1 MKKRYFTL
9 FEILLWSI
17 SVIILILSF
26 LIFSNNQYHYLIGS
40 IIGVTALIFLA
51 KGNPIGQALT
61 ILFAIFYGVISYSYK
76 YYGEMITYLFMS
88 APTALIALI
97 TWIKNPYG
105 NIKYEVKINEISK
118 KEWIFDSVLTIFVT
132 IAF

>member
-61 ILFAIFYGVISYSYK
+61 ILFANTSG
-76 YYGEMITYLFMS
+76 
-88 APTALIALI
+88 
-97 TWIKNPYG
+97 
-105 NIKYEVKINEISK
+105 
-118 KEWIFDSVLTIFVT
+118 
-132 IAF
+132 